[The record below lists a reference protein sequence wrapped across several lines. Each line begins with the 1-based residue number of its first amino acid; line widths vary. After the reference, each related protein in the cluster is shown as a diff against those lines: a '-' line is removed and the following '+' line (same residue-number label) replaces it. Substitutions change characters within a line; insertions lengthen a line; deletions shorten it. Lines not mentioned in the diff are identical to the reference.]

1 VDQDGTTRESSPLIA
16 RIRERRARHQKRSRA
31 YRVGFAVLGFLI
43 TATGAIML
51 VTPGPGIPVL
61 VVGLAMLALE
71 FAWAERWLERVIVR
85 AERAVD
91 QVTQGSP
98 ARRAALFA
106 AGALGL
112 AAIGVAIILWDI
124 PFLPG

>member
-1 VDQDGTTRESSPLIA
+1 VDQDGTTREPSPLIA
-16 RIRERRARHQKRSRA
+16 RIRERRERHQKRSRA

-43 TATGAIML
+43 TAAGAIML

-71 FAWAERWLERVIVR
+71 FVWAERWLEQVIVR

-98 ARRAALFA
+98 VRRAVFLT
-106 AGALGL
+106 AGALAL
-112 AAIGVAIILWDI
+112 AAIGASIILWDI
-124 PFLPG
+124 PFIPG